1 MVSIP
6 FFMRGV
12 PYDID
17 VDYPTSHVNA
27 RPGDIVNF
35 FLVMDMDGGNYN
47 RIINIQII
55 RSEGDWEVIPDDR
68 SIILAPDSRREVIF
82 RCTIPMNATE
92 GEEYS
97 LEYEFQSVIDT
108 HSDDLEVTVD
118 SFGSI
123 FPPVIRGGG
132 GVGMRGTDPGLT
144 YFVFIPEVIVV
155 VCVIMIFIIA
165 RKDKRSAD
173 IKEN

>member
-1 MVSIP
+1 
-6 FFMRGV
+6 
-12 PYDID
+12 
-17 VDYPTSHVNA
+17 
-27 RPGDIVNF
+27 
-35 FLVMDMDGGNYN
+35 
-47 RIINIQII
+47 
-55 RSEGDWEVIPDDR
+55 
-68 SIILAPDSRREVIF
+68 
-82 RCTIPMNATE
+82 MNATE